1 MTDRTKENIL
11 RCIGNFVSLYKKRVL
26 KIETILADP
35 EFSLYED
42 EIRKKF
48 GITLKL
54 ASKGRTRYR
63 SRTAHNNFKINIQ
76 RNMDLLRLEIEIV
89 KKGCYCISLKWP
101 DMDEQLS
108 TKNWS
113 E

>member
-11 RCIGNFVSLYKKRVL
+11 RCIGNFVSLYKKRGF

-35 EFSLYED
+35 EFSPYED

-54 ASKGRTRYR
+54 ASNGRTLYK
-63 SRTAHNNFKINIQ
+63 SRTAHNNFKIDIQ
-76 RNMDLLRLEIEIV
+76 INMDLPRI
-89 KKGCYCISLKWP
+89 
-101 DMDEQLS
+101 
-108 TKNWS
+108 
-113 E
+113 